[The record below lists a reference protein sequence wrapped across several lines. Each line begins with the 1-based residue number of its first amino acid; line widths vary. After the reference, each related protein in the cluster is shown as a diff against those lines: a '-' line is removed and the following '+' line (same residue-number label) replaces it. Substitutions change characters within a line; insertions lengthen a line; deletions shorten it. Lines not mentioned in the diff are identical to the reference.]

1 MVVVVV
7 VEVVVVVG
15 RGGAAAAAVAVVS
28 IKQTTKA
35 SVQSTMR
42 EKRRK
47 NPAGT
52 ALANITYPH
61 LERVNDLDFRT
72 ANQLDFRRVN

>member
-1 MVVVVV
+1 MVV
-7 VEVVVVVG
+7 VEVVVVG
-15 RGGAAAAAVAVVS
+15 GGAAAAAVAVVS

-35 SVQSTMR
+35 NVLSTMK